1 MSDNG
6 VNDLAKEHKL
16 NQDHKR
22 EVNQKHKWALGEGLP
37 TRGHPVGYL
46 VYHITPHSIIF
57 WEWETFSGSCG
68 MFRESKTVFNEG
80 Y

>member
-1 MSDNG
+1 MSDKG

-22 EVNQKHKWALGEGLP
+22 EMNQKHKWALGEGFP

-46 VYHITPHSIIF
+46 VYHIISRSIMF
-57 WEWETFSGSCG
+57 WEPETFSGSCG
-68 MFRESKTVFNEG
+68 MFPESSNVFKG
-80 Y
+80 KY